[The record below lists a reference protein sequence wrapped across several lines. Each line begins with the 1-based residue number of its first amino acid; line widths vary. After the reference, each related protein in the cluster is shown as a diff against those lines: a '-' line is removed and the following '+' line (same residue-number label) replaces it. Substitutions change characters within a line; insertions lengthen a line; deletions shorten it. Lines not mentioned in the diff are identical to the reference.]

1 MVAVAPQTT
10 NRRSGWIAF
19 HAAFAVVAVA
29 VLLIGV
35 PQTGVRVLALVVAY
49 NIALP
54 IYARR
59 TEDDDLWV
67 TWTVL
72 APMSVLMVL
81 PDWFLSA
88 ELGTL
93 RFPDTGAPYIGTMPA
108 FMAGMWAVA
117 LIPLMMIGRAVEAK
131 RSVTTAFAAVA
142 MSGLALFIAAEKLA
156 PSIPLWEPVGV
167 TQVGGVAVYVLLP
180 EVALCI
186 ASYEL
191 VRGARQRPVP
201 LSIGGIVVIPFM
213 YLGMLAT
220 GYQFLG

>member
-1 MVAVAPQTT
+1 MVAVSPQTT
-10 NRRSGWIAF
+10 KRVFGWIPF
-19 HAAFAVVAVA
+19 HAGFAAVAVA
-29 VLLIGV
+29 VLLIPV
-35 PQTGVRVLALVVAY
+35 PDTGVRVLALVIAY

-54 IYARR
+54 VYARR
-59 TEDDDLWV
+59 THDDDLWV

-93 RFPDTGAPYIGTMPA
+93 RFPDTGAPYLGTMPL

-131 RSVTTAFAAVA
+131 RGVSAAFAAVA
-142 MSGLALFIAAEKLA
+142 VFGLALFAVAERLA
-156 PSIPLWEPVGV
+156 PIIPLWEPLGV
-167 TQVGGVAVYVLLP
+167 AQVAGVAVYVLLP
-180 EVALCI
+180 EAALCI

-201 LSIGGIVVIPFM
+201 LTIGGIVVIPFM